1 MPRADLPLISAQDA
15 QALIKAAVELVTVEH
30 GYCDKP
36 AARARTTVDGGPPLP
51 ADWVAYFDEENL
63 IDHDNNAAAIMALI
77 RGGTHPGVVSNLFH
91 QKIRALIYCGPPEG
105 QAEWVERRARRLAE
119 ISGMIETALR
129 KVTAQP
135 EDAPLYSEEALALLF
150 AGRHGP
156 DFRYLPAHGRWIRWA
171 ESQWREDETTLAY
184 DHARAIV
191 REQAKTAAKT
201 AAIRIASAHTVAAV
215 ERLARV
221 DRRIV
226 MAASAFDADPDVVN
240 AGGQIVDLRS
250 GATRPI
256 TREDFCLKCTAV
268 APADAA
274 ACPMWLAFL
283 DRIVNENRELIAFL
297 QRWLGYC
304 LSGRVNEEV
313 LLFCYGTGSNGK
325 TVFINTVTNIFS
337 SYGQT
342 APMDMFM
349 YSHHEHHP
357 TELARLVGRRLV
369 TANETTKGRRWD
381 EAKIKN
387 LTGSDKIAAR
397 FMRQDFFEFDPTHK
411 LMLAGNSKP
420 GLMSVDEAIRR
431 RIALAPFEVQIPKDE
446 RDLELAVKLRAEWP
460 GILRWMIDGAA
471 SWYANGLQIP
481 DAVRIPTNEYLDDQD
496 TLRQWVEERT
506 RKDPRATTRSR
517 DLFADWS
524 AWCDKLNL
532 SPGTEKAL
540 VEDLK
545 KLGWTH
551 FRKAKSRG
559 FVGVAL
565 TDPEQKEL
573 QLQQEVD

>member
-1 MPRADLPLISAQDA
+1 
-15 QALIKAAVELVTVEH
+15 
-30 GYCDKP
+30 
-36 AARARTTVDGGPPLP
+36 
-51 ADWVAYFDEENL
+51 
-63 IDHDNNAAAIMALI
+63 
-77 RGGTHPGVVSNLFH
+77 
-91 QKIRALIYCGPPEG
+91 
-105 QAEWVERRARRLAE
+105 
-119 ISGMIETALR
+119 
-129 KVTAQP
+129 
-135 EDAPLYSEEALALLF
+135 
-150 AGRHGP
+150 
-156 DFRYLPAHGRWIRWA
+156 
-171 ESQWREDETTLAY
+171 
-184 DHARAIV
+184 
-191 REQAKTAAKT
+191 
-201 AAIRIASAHTVAAV
+201 
-215 ERLARV
+215 
-221 DRRIV
+221 

-387 LTGSDKIAAR
+387 LTGSDKVAAR

-481 DAVRIPTNEYLDDQD
+481 DAVRSPRTSTSTI
-496 TLRQWVEERT
+496 RT
-506 RKDPRATTRSR
+506 RSASGSRNARAKTHAQPLAPATSSPTGPPGATSSTSAQAPKRRS
-517 DLFADWS
+517 
-524 AWCDKLNL
+524 
-532 SPGTEKAL
+532 
-540 VEDLK
+540 
-545 KLGWTH
+545 
-551 FRKAKSRG
+551 SRI
-559 FVGVAL
+559 
-565 TDPEQKEL
+565 
-573 QLQQEVD
+573 